1 MAMGSSSSVMLLPWK
16 IVHAMPQTR
25 KDHGLN
31 TKKDS
36 KMSERIQRLLNKPDG
51 GLVDVLEGLI
61 SQVVTGIDEGRDT
74 AGQIDDINKLS
85 GGQDFVSG
93 TFFKLYSWTSE
104 REFAELAAMGPPPH
118 VANMDQSDVVQCLY
132 IIRSAEEPL
141 ASFCLS
147 ILQRS
152 LPNVPITDI
161 IFDRENDP
169 DEAELAEEIL
179 SKAVAPNIICL

>member
-1 MAMGSSSSVMLLPWK
+1 MLLPWK
-16 IVHAMPQTR
+16 IVHVMPQNR
-25 KDHGLN
+25 KAHGLN

-93 TFFKLYSWTSE
+93 TFFKLYS
-104 REFAELAAMGPPPH
+104 
-118 VANMDQSDVVQCLY
+118 
-132 IIRSAEEPL
+132 
-141 ASFCLS
+141 
-147 ILQRS
+147 
-152 LPNVPITDI
+152 
-161 IFDRENDP
+161 
-169 DEAELAEEIL
+169 
-179 SKAVAPNIICL
+179 